1 MTTEPDGRPLVVTV
15 TIRETEPAQGF
26 GPNQY
31 PHVAQVRKAAD
42 WNGARRV
49 WHLSFAD
56 FGRATRDRLRVLFD
70 VADEFDIPL
79 ELSLER
85 PESDWRGPVLAQPT
99 RDGAPRGAI
108 DPDGVDTLLV
118 LEVRRD
124 HHEPTHLWWIAG
136 EPAIGTHPALDRAWA
151 VLRDMPQ
158 DIDPFAPVGDMGSLE
173 SYGGPGEARV
183 RGFWRGRWVQAEF
196 SRGDSAQER
205 RWLRLGTLLDPWS
218 GS

>member
-31 PHVAQVRKAAD
+31 PHVDRVQDVAR
-42 WNGARRV
+42 WNDMRRT
-49 WHLSFAD
+49 WYLQFAD
-56 FGRATRDRLRVLFD
+56 LGRATRDGLRVLFD

-85 PESDWRGPVLAQPT
+85 PGGDWRGPVLAQPA
-99 RDGAPRGAI
+99 RIGAPRGAI
-108 DPDGVDTLLV
+108 HPEGADTLLV
-118 LEVRRD
+118 LEVQRD

-151 VLRDMPQ
+151 VLRDMPR
-158 DIDPFAPVGDMGSLE
+158 DIDPFAPVGTAGSME
-173 SYGGPGEARV
+173 YYGGPGAARV

-196 SRGDSAQER
+196 SRGDSAREG
-205 RWLRLGTLLDPWS
+205 RWLRLGALLDPWT